1 MSTAELKLK
10 VINRITNITD
20 NNLLEQIHRL
30 IDFELKNDVY
40 ELSEEQTQR
49 IAEAKEEYKKGE
61 TLTNEEA
68 IKEIEKW
75 LGEA

>member
-20 NNLLEQIHRL
+20 NNLIEQIHRL
-30 IDFELKNDVY
+30 IDFELEKDVY
-40 ELSEEQTQR
+40 ELNEEQTQR
-49 IAEAKEEYKKGE
+49 IAEAKEEYQKGE
-61 TLTNEEA
+61 TLTNEEV

-75 LGEA
+75 LDEK

>member
-20 NNLLEQIHRL
+20 NNLIEQIHRL
-30 IDFELKNDVY
+30 IDFELEKDVY
-40 ELSEEQTQR
+40 ELSEEQIQR
-49 IAEAKEEYKKGE
+49 IAEAREEYQKGD

-75 LGEA
+75 LDEK

>member
-20 NNLLEQIHRL
+20 NNLIEQIHRL
-30 IDFELKNDVY
+30 IDFELEKGVY

-49 IAEAKEEYKKGE
+49 IAEAKEEYQKGE
-61 TLTNEEA
+61 TFTNEEA

-75 LGEA
+75 LDEK

>member
-20 NNLLEQIHRL
+20 NNLIEQIHRL
-30 IDFELKNDVY
+30 IDFELEKDVY
-40 ELSEEQTQR
+40 VLSEEQIQR
-49 IAEAKEEYKKGE
+49 IAEAREEYQKGD
-61 TLTNEEA
+61 TLINEEA

-75 LGEA
+75 LDEK